1 MEQRMEILPGVFLTA
16 VQTEKFKTGC
26 CSVNLLR
33 PMAREEAAA
42 NALVPSVLL
51 RATAQHPDIRSIS
64 AHLDE
69 LYGASLGPLVRKKG
83 EVQTTG
89 FFADFIEDRLA
100 GAPVFRQTAEFLGEV
115 LLEPALQNGVFL
127 PDVVSGER
135 LNLENTIAARI
146 NDKRTWATS
155 ELLRVM
161 CAGEAYGVP
170 RLGEL
175 EDVRALDEKNL
186 YAHYRALLTHSQVEI
201 FYMGSHTPDAAAEAF
216 REALRDL
223 PRGELTPCGTVVVP
237 KADAVRN
244 EERALDVT
252 QGKLVLGFRTGCT
265 LTGPAFPA
273 LLMMNAIYGGGITS
287 KLFMK
292 VREELSLCYYAM
304 STLEKFKGVMLVSSG
319 IDCAQRDVAQAEIL
333 RQLDAVRAGDISDY
347 EFESARRY
355 LRSSLS
361 TGMDSPGRLDDFY
374 IGQLIAGQP
383 DTMQALSERIARVT
397 KDDVAAA
404 ARRVSLDTVFFL
416 KGVRA

>member
-89 FFADFIEDRLA
+89 FFADFIEDRFA
-100 GAPVFRQTAEFLGEV
+100 GTPVFRQTAEFLGEV
-115 LLEPALQNGVFL
+115 LLEPALQNGAFL

-237 KADAVRN
+237 KADAVRK

-265 LTGPAFPA
+265 LTDPAFPA

-416 KGVRA
+416 KGVQA

>member
-1 MEQRMEILPGVFLTA
+1 M
-16 VQTEKFKTGC
+16 
-26 CSVNLLR
+26 
-33 PMAREEAAA
+33 
-42 NALVPSVLL
+42 LL

-89 FFADFIEDRLA
+89 FFADFIEDRFA

-115 LLEPALQNGVFL
+115 LLEPALQNGTFL

-265 LTGPAFPA
+265 LTDAEFPA

-319 IDCAQRDVAQAEIL
+319 IDRAQRDVAQAEIL

-416 KGVRA
+416 KGVQA

>member
-33 PMAREEAAA
+33 PMARAEAAA

-51 RATAQHPDIRSIS
+51 RATARHPDIRSIS

-89 FFADFIEDRLA
+89 FFADFIEDRFA

-115 LLEPALQNGVFL
+115 LLEPALQNGAFL

-175 EDVRALDEKNL
+175 EDVRALDEKTL

-223 PRGELTPCGTVVVP
+223 PRGEITPCGTVVVP
-237 KADAVRN
+237 KADAVRS

-265 LTGPAFPA
+265 LTDAEFPA

-292 VREELSLCYYAM
+292 VREELSLCYYAGA
-304 STLEKFKGVMLVSSG
+304 SIEKFKGVMFVSSG
-319 IDCAQRDVAQAEIL
+319 VESANFETAKKEIL
-333 RQLDAVRAGDISDY
+333 RQLEACGRGEITDDELEQARTALLSS
-347 EFESARRY
+347 FESVLDQPGGLDEFYFGQAVGGRDHTTVMHAR
-355 LRSSLS
+355 
-361 TGMDSPGRLDDFY
+361 DKIAD
-374 IGQLIAGQP
+374 LIQTDP
-383 DTMQALSERIARVT
+383 RVAT
-397 KDDVAAA
+397 EVND
-404 ARRVSLDTVFFL
+404 L
-416 KGVRA
+416 KNLILKK

>member
-89 FFADFIEDRLA
+89 FFADFIEDRFA

-115 LLEPALQNGVFL
+115 LLEPALQNGAFL

-223 PRGELTPCGTVVVP
+223 PRGEITSCGTVVVP
-237 KADAVRN
+237 KADAVRK

-265 LTGPAFPA
+265 LTDAEFPA

-319 IDCAQRDVAQAEIL
+319 VDCAQRDIAQAEIL

-374 IGQLIAGQP
+374 IGQIIAGQP

-416 KGVRA
+416 KGVQA

>member
-89 FFADFIEDRLA
+89 FFANFIEDRFA
-100 GAPVFRQTAEFLGEV
+100 DAPVFRQTAEFLGEV
-115 LLEPALQNGVFL
+115 LLEPALQNGAFL

-237 KADAVRN
+237 KADAVRK

-265 LTGPAFPA
+265 LTDPAFPA

-416 KGVRA
+416 KGVQA

>member
-83 EVQTTG
+83 EVQTMG
-89 FFADFIEDRLA
+89 FFADFIEDRFA

-115 LLEPALQNGVFL
+115 LLEPALQNGAFL

-237 KADAVRN
+237 KADAVRK

-265 LTGPAFPA
+265 LTDAEFPA

-397 KDDVAAA
+397 KDDIAAA

-416 KGVRA
+416 KGVQA

>member
-1 MEQRMEILPGVFLTA
+1 
-16 VQTEKFKTGC
+16 
-26 CSVNLLR
+26 
-33 PMAREEAAA
+33 
-42 NALVPSVLL
+42 
-51 RATAQHPDIRSIS
+51 
-64 AHLDE
+64 
-69 LYGASLGPLVRKKG
+69 
-83 EVQTTG
+83 
-89 FFADFIEDRLA
+89 
-100 GAPVFRQTAEFLGEV
+100 
-115 LLEPALQNGVFL
+115 
-127 PDVVSGER
+127 
-135 LNLENTIAARI
+135 
-146 NDKRTWATS
+146 
-155 ELLRVM
+155 
-161 CAGEAYGVP
+161 
-170 RLGEL
+170 
-175 EDVRALDEKNL
+175 
-186 YAHYRALLTHSQVEI
+186 
-201 FYMGSHTPDAAAEAF
+201 MGSHTPDAAAEAF
-216 REALRDL
+216 CEALRDL

-237 KADAVRN
+237 KADAVRK

-265 LTGPAFPA
+265 LTDAEFPA

-416 KGVRA
+416 KGVQA

>member
-33 PMAREEAAA
+33 PMARDEAAA

-51 RATAQHPDIRSIS
+51 RATARHRDIRSIS

-89 FFADFIEDRLA
+89 FFADFIEDRCA
-100 GAPVFRQTAEFLGEV
+100 GAPVFRQAAEFLGEV
-115 LLEPALQNGVFL
+115 LLDPALENGAFL

-155 ELLRVM
+155 ELLRLM
-161 CAGEAYGVP
+161 CADEAYGVP

-175 EDVRALDEKNL
+175 EDVRALDEKSL
-186 YAHYRALLTHSQVEI
+186 YAHYRHILTHSQVEI

-216 REALRDL
+216 REALKDL
-223 PRGELTPCGTVVVP
+223 PRGEITPCGTVVVP

-252 QGKLVLGFRTGCT
+252 QGKLALGFRTGCT
-265 LTGPAFPA
+265 LTSPEFPA
-273 LLMMNAIYGGGITS
+273 LLMMNAIFGGGITS

-292 VREELSLCYYAM
+292 VREEMSLCYYAM

-355 LRSSLS
+355 IRSNLS
-361 TGMDSPGRLDDFY
+361 AGMDSPGRLDDFQM
-374 IGQLIAGQP
+374 GQIIAGQP

-416 KGVRA
+416 KGVQA

>member
-42 NALVPSVLL
+42 HALVPSVLL

-89 FFADFIEDRLA
+89 FFDDFIEDRFA

-115 LLEPALQNGVFL
+115 LLEPALQNGAFL

-237 KADAVRN
+237 RADAVRN

-265 LTGPAFPA
+265 LTDAEFPA

-416 KGVRA
+416 KGVQA